1 MNTQSPPASEVQVV
15 LTDCS
20 ATDAGHL
27 FAALRRRFECD
38 RDESDSPAEA
48 PTAWTATFDTAAVC
62 PPASGASVPLS
73 GPVTAEVQGS
83 PHAVRELE
91 DALAEVFTV
100 HEVGSVSGDQEVEV
114 ELRLEPRG

>member
-15 LTDCS
+15 LTECS

-38 RDESDSPAEA
+38 REDSDSPAEA

-62 PPASGASVPLS
+62 PPASGEAVPLS

-91 DALAEVFTV
+91 DALADVFTV